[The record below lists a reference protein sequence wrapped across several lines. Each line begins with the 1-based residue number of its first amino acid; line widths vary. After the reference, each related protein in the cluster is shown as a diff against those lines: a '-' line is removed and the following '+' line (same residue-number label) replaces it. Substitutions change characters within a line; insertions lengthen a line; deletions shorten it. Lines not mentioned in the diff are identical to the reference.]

1 MKRVIKAAALAVTG
15 ALALTACASA
25 DGGSGSG
32 SDDGERVNIV
42 GFAVPEAGNKAAA
55 AEFNKTEAGKDVS
68 FSGSYGASGDQS
80 RKVVDTKGKDV
91 DYVVFSLEPDL
102 TRLVDAGLV
111 ADDWN
116 AGPTQGIVSSSV
128 AVIATESGNP
138 LGIEDWDDLTR
149 DDVKIVTPDP
159 ASSGSAKWNILA
171 LYTYAKQN
179 GATEEEADAFLK
191 KVFGN
196 VTTWAASGREATE
209 AFKKGVGNV
218 LLTYENEAILAKQN
232 GEDLDYI
239 VPDHTFLI
247 ENPGA
252 VLKDA
257 SPVAQDWLDFILSD
271 EGQTAFV
278 SKGFRPVGDLDISGI
293 EVEGANDPAAPFPTP
308 TSLST
313 AADLGG
319 WSAINAEWFG
329 KDGEKLRF
337 DQLYAEATK
346 Q

>member
-25 DGGSGSG
+25 DGGNGSG
-32 SDDGERVNIV
+32 DGETVNIV

-55 AEFNKTEAGKDVS
+55 AEFNKTDAGKGVT

-116 AGPTQGIVSSSV
+116 AGPTLGIVSSSV
-128 AVIATESGNP
+128 AVIATQAGNP

-149 DDVKIVTPDP
+149 DDVTIVTPDP

-191 KVFGN
+191 KVFSN

-257 SPVAQDWLDFILSD
+257 NPVAQDWLDFILSD
-271 EGQTAFV
+271 AGQTAFV
-278 SKGFRPVGDLDISGI
+278 KKGFRPVGDLDISGI
-293 EVEGANDPAAPFPTP
+293 EVEGANDPADPFPTP
-308 TSLST
+308 ASLST

>member
-25 DGGSGSG
+25 EGGDGNG
-32 SDDGERVNIV
+32 DGETINIV

-55 AEFNKTEAGKDVS
+55 AEFNKTDAGKDVT

-80 RKVVDTKGKDV
+80 RKVADTKGKDV
-91 DYVVFSLEPDL
+91 DYVVFSLEPDM

-116 AGPTQGIVSSSV
+116 AGPTKGIVSNSV
-128 AVIATESGNP
+128 AVIATEAGNP
-138 LGIEDWDDLTR
+138 LGIDDWDDLTR

-179 GATEEEADAFLK
+179 GATEEQADAFLT
-191 KVFGN
+191 KVFKN

-232 GEDLDYI
+232 GENLDYI

-252 VLKDA
+252 VLEDA
-257 SPVAQDWLDFILSD
+257 TPVAQDWLDFILGD
-271 EGQTAFV
+271 EGQAAFV
-278 SKGFRPVGDLDISGI
+278 SKGFRPVTDLDISDI
-293 EVEGANDPAAPFPTP
+293 EVEGANDPADPFPTP
-308 TSLST
+308 ASLST

-319 WSAINAEWFG
+319 WDAINSEWFG
-329 KDGEKLRF
+329 KDGVKLRF
-337 DQLYAEATK
+337 DNLYAEATK

>member
-25 DGGSGSG
+25 DGGS
-32 SDDGERVNIV
+32 DDAGNTVNIV
-42 GFAVPEAGNKAAA
+42 GFAVPEAANKAAA
-55 AEFNKTEAGKDVS
+55 EKFNETDAGKDVT

-80 RKVVDTKGKDV
+80 RKVVDTKGKDT
-91 DYVVFSLEPDL
+91 DYVTFSLEPDM

-111 ADDWN
+111 AEDWN
-116 AGPTQGIVSSSV
+116 QGENKGIVSSSV
-128 AVIATESGNP
+128 AVIATEAGNP
-138 LGIEDWDDLTR
+138 LGIKDWDDLTR
-149 DDVKIVTPDP
+149 DDVTIVTPDP

-171 LYTYAKQN
+171 LYTYAKST
-179 GATEEEADAFLK
+179 GATEAQADEFLK
-191 KVFGN
+191 KVFAN

-232 GEDLDYI
+232 GEELDYI
-239 VPDHTFLI
+239 VPKHSFKI

-257 SPVAQDWLDFILSD
+257 APAATDWLEFLLSD
-271 EGQTAFV
+271 EGQLAFV
-278 SKGFRPVGDLDISGI
+278 SKGFRPVTGLDITGV
-293 EVEGANDPAAPFPTP
+293 EVEGANDPANPFPAVED
-308 TSLST
+308 LST

-319 WSAINAEWFG
+319 WSAINKEWFG
-329 KDGEKLRF
+329 KDGAKLRF
-337 DQLYAEATK
+337 DKLYAEATK

>member
-25 DGGSGSG
+25 DGGS
-32 SDDGERVNIV
+32 DDAGKTINIV
-42 GFAVPEAGNKAAA
+42 GFAVPEAANKAAA
-55 AEFNKTEAGKDVS
+55 EKFNETDAGKDVT

-80 RKVVDTKGKDV
+80 RKVADTKGKDT
-91 DYVVFSLEPDL
+91 DYVTFSLEPDL

-111 ADDWN
+111 AEDWN
-116 AGPTQGIVSSSV
+116 QGENKGIVSSSV
-128 AVIATESGNP
+128 AVIATEAGNP
-138 LGIEDWDDLTR
+138 LGIKDWDDLTR

-171 LYTYAKQN
+171 LYTYAKST
-179 GATEEEADAFLK
+179 GASEAQADEFLK
-191 KVFGN
+191 KVFAN

-232 GEDLDYI
+232 GEELDYI
-239 VPDHTFLI
+239 VPNHTFKI

-257 SPVAQDWLDFILSD
+257 APAATDWLDFILSD
-271 EGQTAFV
+271 EGQLAFV
-278 SKGFRPVGDLDISGI
+278 SKGFRPVTDVDITGV
-293 EVEGANDPAAPFPTP
+293 EVDGANDPANPFPAVAD
-308 TSLST
+308 LST

-319 WSAINAEWFG
+319 WSAINKEWFG

-337 DQLYAEATK
+337 DELYAEATK

>member
-1 MKRVIKAAALAVTG
+1 MKRVLKAAALAMTG

-25 DGGSGSG
+25 DGGSGDDKG
-32 SDDGERVNIV
+32 STVNIV

-55 AEFNKTEAGKDVS
+55 AEFNKTEAGKDVK
-68 FSGSYGASGDQS
+68 FSGSYGPSGDQS
-80 RKVVDTKGKDV
+80 RKVADTKGKDV
-91 DYVVFSLEPDL
+91 DYVVFSLEPDM

-116 AGPTQGIVSSSV
+116 AGPNKGIVSKSV
-128 AVIATESGNP
+128 AVIATQQGNP
-138 LGIEDWDDLTR
+138 LGIKDWDDLTR

-179 GATEEEADAFLK
+179 GATEEQADAFLE
-191 KVFGN
+191 KVFKN

-218 LLTYENEAILAKQN
+218 LLTYENEAILARQN

-239 VPDHTFLI
+239 VPPHTFLI

-252 VLKDA
+252 VLEKSDPA
-257 SPVAQDWLDFILSD
+257 AKDWLDFVLSD
-271 EGQTAFV
+271 AGQTAFV
-278 SKGFRPVGDLDISGI
+278 EKGFRPVGDLDISGLQ
-293 EVEGANDPAAPFPTP
+293 VEGANDPANPFPAP
-308 TSLST
+308 ASLST

-337 DQLYAEATK
+337 DKLYAEATK